1 MVSNLKPTPL
11 QKLRHK
17 KAWRLKRVFKE
28 LIKQGTP
35 VSWPTLLKID
45 HGCKTVI
52 VRGPNREILE
62 EKKVAYHPYERTLS
76 DIGKLFK
83 VSSKKVYEDR
93 SKE

>member
-1 MVSNLKPTPL
+1 MASNLKPTPL

-17 KAWRLKRVFKE
+17 KAWRLKRVHKE

-52 VRGPNREILE
+52 VRGPDKKILH

-76 DIGKLFK
+76 DIAKLFK
-83 VSSKKVYEDR
+83 VKSTQIYEDR